1 MTNRIEEQ
9 YLDGLYAPDKE
20 LERIQQRIKA
30 CGMPDISVEVGYGRL
45 LTMLGR
51 MSKAQRALEIGALGG
66 YSGLCILRG
75 LTGERKLMSLE
86 LKEDYAKLAK
96 QNLEEAGFGNHVE
109 YRIGA
114 ALDSLAILVE
124 EQQQYDLFF
133 IDADKEN
140 YVHYLEYCL
149 KLAHKGA
156 IIVVDNLFLRGRTLD
171 PNKQG
176 PSVQAI
182 RKFNALLAQDK
193 RLETTMLPA
202 YDGLAI
208 AIVR

>member
-20 LERIQQRIKA
+20 LERIQQRIKE

-86 LKEDYAKLAK
+86 LKDDYAKLAK

-182 RKFNALLAQDK
+182 RKFNAMLAQDK